1 MTLIT
6 PKDEFTLVPLI
17 PYIGQFFHVVDL
29 EARKTEI
36 FYRLAADQVAT
47 RSFKT
52 VL

>member
-1 MTLIT
+1 MTFIT

-36 FYRLAADQVAT
+36 LYHLAADQIAT
-47 RSFKT
+47 RPFET